1 MRKSGTCASPRF
13 WKPFG
18 NLLLRTIHHLPPP
31 TIRNLVFSEKD
42 KKKTKKTKAKG
53 FQNRGTHPLTHSP
66 TNLKLAGELFFKFI
80 FETCTNMNLEI
91 VLEWVWVKGC
101 LADGVAQRRECCP
114 SLQKVMRLGPAGEQG
129 SVHSHIIISKARPCR
144 CCLAGVPLS
153 RRVPSHSGLA
163 WALVE
168 MLRVIVRQP

>member
-1 MRKSGTCASPRF
+1 MQRKEGASSTDVSCGRLRRQLRKSSERDHEVSKIAVWVLRGSPTS
-13 WKPFG
+13 P
-18 NLLLRTIHHLPPP
+18 LSP
-31 TIRNLVFSEKD
+31 
-42 KKKTKKTKAKG
+42 
-53 FQNRGTHPLTHSP
+53 THPFTP
-66 TNLKLAGELFFKFI
+66 QNLKLAGELFFKFI

-91 VLEWVWVKGC
+91 VLEWVRVKGC